1 MKLRKIVTLTTL
13 ASLLASP
20 MAAFAETPGVKLP
33 DANTVKEEVKDLKDK
48 AKEGAKEVSEAAK
61 EEVKKAEEKAKEVK
75 EEVKKEEAKEE
86 VKKEVKDAK
95 ENAAKQD
102 VKVIL
107 KGTALELENPAVIK
121 ANRTFIPI
129 RKLAETS
136 KAKVEWNEKER
147 SFTITKDEKVMKLTI
162 DSDKMIVNGEE
173 KKLEAAPFIQDNFS
187 YLPLRV
193 ICEEILGYTV
203 DWNAE
208 TREVTLTD
216 GGEKVE
222 KKAEEVKEA
231 IDKKAE
237 EVKEKVGEKS
247 EKAKEDIKAEAEKAK
262 EKVEKKAEEAKDKI
276 EEKLA
281 K

>member
-1 MKLRKIVTLTTL
+1 MKLRKFVTVTTL

-48 AKEGAKEVSEAAK
+48 AKEGAKEVSEVAK

-75 EEVKKEEAKEE
+75 EEDKKEVKE
-86 VKKEVKDAK
+86 EVKDAK

-136 KAKVEWNEKER
+136 KAKVEWNEKEK

-162 DSDKMIVNGEE
+162 DSDKMMVNGEE

-237 EVKEKVGEKS
+237 EAKEKVGEKS